1 MNPRLPISD
10 KQARMFFFGT
20 MLAAFCLYGIERLA
34 QHYEAETTMDPRA
47 IPSPIDPNPYL
58 LWDVPPGE
66 ITVNGQQVYINTLGS
81 RGPDTTWTKA
91 IGGRRVLALGDGV
104 AFGEGV
110 DRNTTFIL
118 DAVNALGGTRVGVE
132 TLLFA
137 TPGYSIMQQR
147 NLMDLRGWDLSPDM
161 LIINGPGEEMSVKP
175 YVDKEV
181 VAEVESMDPTLARLE
196 GFAFYRILNHHL
208 YVIEGPMAVKRHQ
221 VFKGLR
227 NTNPM
232 GYARVSVNDY
242 AKNLDAITA
251 KALRLGVEVVFVV
264 YPLPEDI
271 HDAHLTNRVGLYRMA
286 MRDVAKRHG
295 IPVVDGPSVF
305 KSSGRSKE
313 RLFMQGRLLTPYGHR
328 TLGYA
333 LAKTL
338 RKWMRGRSI
347 LSQGTGSILP
357 QYDEPEPTPIETQ

>member
-1 MNPRLPISD
+1 MV
-10 KQARMFFFGT
+10 FFGT
-20 MLAAFCLYGIERLA
+20 MLAACCLYGIERLA
-34 QHYEAETTMDPRA
+34 QYYETEATMDPKV

-66 ITVNGQQVYINTLGS
+66 ITVNGQQVYINALGS
-81 RGPDTTWTKA
+81 RGPDTTWAKA
-91 IGGRRVLALGDGV
+91 IGGRRILALGDGV

-110 DRNTTFIL
+110 DRDTTFIL

-137 TPGYSIMQQR
+137 TPGYSILQQR
-147 NLMDLRGWDLSPDM
+147 NLMDLRGWNLSPDM

-181 VAEVESMDPTLARLE
+181 IAEVNSMDPSRAQLE

-208 YVIEGPMAVKRHQ
+208 HIIDGPTSIKRNR
-221 VFKGLR
+221 VFKGKQ
-227 NTNPM
+227 NMNPT
-232 GYARVSVNDY
+232 GRPRVSVNDY

-251 KALRLGVEVVFVV
+251 KAIGLGVEVVFVM

-271 HDAHLTNRVGLYRMA
+271 HDSHLTNRVGTYRMA
-286 MRDVAKRHG
+286 MLDVAKRHG
-295 IPVVDGPSVF
+295 IPVVDGPAVF
-305 KSSGRSKE
+305 KNSGRSKE
-313 RLFMQGRLLTPYGHR
+313 RLFMQGRLLSTYGHR

-333 LAKTL
+333 LAKKL

-347 LSQGTGSILP
+347 LMQGTGSDLP
-357 QYDEPEPTPIETQ
+357 IYDEPELTPIENQ